1 MADSSQIIQTP
12 YDYSKRTDEI
22 GQLNHYFDSMASEI
36 ESLINNDYKLK
47 LDLKNMQLK
56 ALESQINPHFLYNT
70 LDSIHWR
77 AMAGGNEE
85 ISIMVESLGT
95 LLRASLSQKHS
106 LVPLKEELELVHRYL
121 LIQKIRYEDRLLCT
135 FLINGQPFS
144 LPALENEIPLEENL
158 GKILIPPFTI
168 QPLVEN
174 SIKYGLEQF
183 PEECSIIIEL
193 SADQDHLLI
202 QVKNNGSI
210 FEEDLLEHLE
220 HSESRTHG

>member
-1 MADSSQIIQTP
+1 M
-12 YDYSKRTDEI
+12 
-22 GQLNHYFDSMASEI
+22 NHYFDNMASEI

-77 AMAGGNEE
+77 TMAGGNEE

-121 LIQKIRYEDRLLCT
+121 LIQKIRC
-135 FLINGQPFS
+135 Q
-144 LPALENEIPLEENL
+144 LPI
-158 GKILIPPFTI
+158 T
-168 QPLVEN
+168 
-174 SIKYGLEQF
+174 
-183 PEECSIIIEL
+183 
-193 SADQDHLLI
+193 
-202 QVKNNGSI
+202 
-210 FEEDLLEHLE
+210 
-220 HSESRTHG
+220 

>member
-1 MADSSQIIQTP
+1 
-12 YDYSKRTDEI
+12 
-22 GQLNHYFDSMASEI
+22 
-36 ESLINNDYKLK
+36 
-47 LDLKNMQLK
+47 
-56 ALESQINPHFLYNT
+56 
-70 LDSIHWR
+70 
-77 AMAGGNEE
+77 
-85 ISIMVESLGT
+85 MVESLGT

-183 PEECSIIIEL
+183 P
-193 SADQDHLLI
+193 DQP
-202 QVKNNGSI
+202 
-210 FEEDLLEHLE
+210 EDPAPV
-220 HSESRTHG
+220 RP

>member
-1 MADSSQIIQTP
+1 MIAIAAGVTLTIFLIHLSIRRITHHISILCQKMVSFHGDSSQIIQTP

-22 GQLNHYFDSMASEI
+22 GQLNHYFDSMACEI

-106 LVPLKEELELVHRYL
+106 LVPLKEELERVHRYL
-121 LIQKIRYEDRLLCT
+121 LIQKIRCQRPITYR
-135 FLINGQPFS
+135 
-144 LPALENEIPLEENL
+144 
-158 GKILIPPFTI
+158 
-168 QPLVEN
+168 
-174 SIKYGLEQF
+174 
-183 PEECSIIIEL
+183 
-193 SADQDHLLI
+193 
-202 QVKNNGSI
+202 
-210 FEEDLLEHLE
+210 
-220 HSESRTHG
+220 

>member
-1 MADSSQIIQTP
+1 
-12 YDYSKRTDEI
+12 
-22 GQLNHYFDSMASEI
+22 
-36 ESLINNDYKLK
+36 
-47 LDLKNMQLK
+47 MQLK

-121 LIQKIRYEDRLLCT
+121 LIQKIRYEERLLCA
-135 FLINGQPFS
+135 FLINGQPVS
-144 LPALENEIPLEENL
+144 LPDLENEIPLEGNL

-220 HSESRTHG
+220 HSESRAHGLGIGLLNINQRIRLLFGPEHGLSLYNENGFAIASIRIPITYHEEAPIC